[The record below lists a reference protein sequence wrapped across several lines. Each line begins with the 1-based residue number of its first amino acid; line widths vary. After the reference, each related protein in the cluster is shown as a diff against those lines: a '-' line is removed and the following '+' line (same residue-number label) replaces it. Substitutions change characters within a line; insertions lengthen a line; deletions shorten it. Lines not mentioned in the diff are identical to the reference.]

1 MDKIID
7 GLGNLIIPAI
17 LVSFFLVLA
26 FFIVINNKVKLLDKE
41 IIKSR
46 SKSRSGMRLSRD
58 KKSLE
63 EDPDATNL
71 GRNLD
76 FLDEFNQIRIN
87 YLVLEQI
94 IPIFPLLG
102 ILGTVSGLIPLLA
115 DENLDLMWNKM
126 GEAMYT
132 TFLGL
137 VAAIVLKAFDAL
149 VTGKNINKMAVSFDM
164 FDQSYQMAKDKI
176 ILENDK

>member
-26 FFIVINNKVKLLDKE
+26 FFIVINNKVKILDKE

-115 DENLDLMWNKM
+115 DENLDLMWNNM

>member
-1 MDKIID
+1 MKIID
-7 GLGNLIIPAI
+7 GFGALIIPVI
-17 LVSFFLVLA
+17 LVA
-26 FFIVINNKVKLLDKE
+26 FFVVLVFFFVINNKVKNLDKE

-46 SKSRSGMRLSRD
+46 SKSRSGMRLSKD

-87 YLVLEQI
+87 YSVLEQI

-102 ILGTVSGLIPLLA
+102 ILGTVAGLIPMLGKEDISA
-115 DENLDLMWNKM
+115 MWGEM
-126 GEAMYT
+126 GTSMYT
-132 TFLGL
+132 TFYGL
-137 VAAIVLKAFDAL
+137 VAAIVLKFYDAL
-149 VTGKNINKMAVSFDM
+149 VVGKNINKMAVSFDM